1 MSDLTDLAAAEAHC
15 QDIEQIPAEERSA
28 EDLHTLT
35 LWCEIKRLRNTEV
48 RDGGLPPFSGPTG
61 SGPI

>member
-15 QDIEQIPAEERSA
+15 QDIEQIPADERSA

-35 LWCEIKRLRNTEV
+35 LWREIKRLRSANAKAT
-48 RDGGLPPFSGPTG
+48 DAAATP
-61 SGPI
+61 

>member
-1 MSDLTDLAAAEAHC
+1 MSAVSDLAAAEAHC

-35 LWCEIKRLRNTEV
+35 LWREIKRLRSANVKTTDAEAT
-48 RDGGLPPFSGPTG
+48 P
-61 SGPI
+61 

>member
-15 QDIEQIPAEERSA
+15 QDIEQIPADERSA

-35 LWCEIKRLRNTEV
+35 LWREIKRLRSANAKTT
-48 RDGGLPPFSGPTG
+48 DAAATP
-61 SGPI
+61 

>member
-35 LWCEIKRLRNTEV
+35 LWCEIKRLRNAETSQPRGQTHE
-48 RDGGLPPFSGPTG
+48 
-61 SGPI
+61 